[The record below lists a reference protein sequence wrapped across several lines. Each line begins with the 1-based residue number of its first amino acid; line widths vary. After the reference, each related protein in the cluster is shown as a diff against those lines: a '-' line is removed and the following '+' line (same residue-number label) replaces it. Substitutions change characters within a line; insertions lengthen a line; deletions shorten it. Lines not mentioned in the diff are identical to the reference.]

1 MRPGHD
7 ILYALSLYDKEPL
20 MSYAFELG
28 PIRPPSEATSIL
40 LRVTRNCPWNRC
52 LFCHSY
58 KDQKF
63 SRRSVEEVR
72 ADIDSMFEIASRL
85 FRALDDRSPAGVLQ
99 PGVIE
104 RAMEDDDTP
113 EEYYRQV
120 AFWMHYG
127 LRTAFLQDANS
138 LLLPSDQ
145 LVHIITHLKARFP
158 AIERITSYAR
168 SKTLAKKTP
177 DELASLRAAGLT
189 RLHLGM
195 ESGCNEVLSFIDKGV
210 TADEHITAG
219 RNVMAAGFDLSEY
232 YMPGIGG
239 RDRWRENAIESAR
252 VLSAINPTFIR
263 LRSAVPLPGTGLHD
277 AMERGE
283 WTPLTE
289 EEKIHEIRLFL
300 EHLDGATSTVKS
312 DHMMNLI
319 EDLEGELPADRN
331 SMIGLLDRFLGMDE
345 SDRDCFIIGRRI
357 GQFRF
362 LSDYRRM
369 PELEQLKLE
378 LKRRF
383 GTLDAAILEILRNF
397 I

>member
-1 MRPGHD
+1 
-7 ILYALSLYDKEPL
+7 
-20 MSYAFELG
+20 MSYAFEMG

-58 KDQKF
+58 RDQKF

-85 FRALDDRSPAGVLQ
+85 FRALDDRSPAGVMQ
-99 PGVIE
+99 PGVIQ
-104 RAMEDDDTP
+104 RAMELDDTP

-145 LVHIITHLKARFP
+145 LVNIITHLKARFP
-158 AIERITSYAR
+158 SIERITSYAR

-177 DELASLRAAGLT
+177 DELAALRAAGLT

-195 ESGCNEVLSFIDKGV
+195 ESGCDEVLSFIDKGV

-239 RDRWRENAIESAR
+239 RERWRENAIESAR
-252 VLSAINPTFIR
+252 VLSAVNPTFIR

-289 EEKIHEIRLFL
+289 EEKIHEIHLFL
-300 EHLDGATSTVKS
+300 EHLDGVTSTVKS
-312 DHMMNLI
+312 DHMMNLL
-319 EDLEGELPADRN
+319 EDMEGELPADRD

>member
-1 MRPGHD
+1 
-7 ILYALSLYDKEPL
+7 
-20 MSYAFELG
+20 MSYAFEMG

-58 KDQKF
+58 RDQKF

-85 FRALDDRSPAGVLQ
+85 FRALDDRSPAGVMQ
-99 PGVIE
+99 PGVID
-104 RAMEDDDTP
+104 RAMGLDDTP

-145 LVHIITHLKARFP
+145 LVTIITHLKERFP
-158 AIERITSYAR
+158 TIERITSYAR

-177 DELASLRAAGLT
+177 DELAALRAAGLT

-195 ESGCNEVLSFIDKGV
+195 ESGCDEVLSFIDKGV

-239 RDRWRENAIESAR
+239 RERWRENAIESAG
-252 VLSAINPTFIR
+252 VLSAVNPTFIR

-300 EHLDGATSTVKS
+300 EHLDGVTSTVKS
-312 DHMMNLI
+312 DHMMNLL
-319 EDLEGELPADRN
+319 EDMEGELPADRD

-378 LKRRF
+378 LKQRF

>member
-1 MRPGHD
+1 
-7 ILYALSLYDKEPL
+7 
-20 MSYAFELG
+20 MSYAFEMG

-40 LRVTRNCPWNRC
+40 LRATRNCPWNRC

-58 KDQKF
+58 RDQKF

-85 FRALDDRSPAGVLQ
+85 FRSLDDRSPAGVMQ
-99 PGVIE
+99 PGVIQ
-104 RAMEDDDTP
+104 RAMELDDTP

-145 LVHIITHLKARFP
+145 LVNIITHLKARFP
-158 AIERITSYAR
+158 SIERITSYAR

-177 DELASLRAAGLT
+177 DELAALRAAGLT

-195 ESGCNEVLSFIDKGV
+195 ESGCDEVLSFIDKGV

-239 RDRWRENAIESAR
+239 RERWRENAIESAG
-252 VLSAINPTFIR
+252 VLSAVNPTFIR

-300 EHLDGATSTVKS
+300 EHLDGVTSTVKS
-312 DHMMNLI
+312 DHMMNLL
-319 EDLEGELPADRN
+319 EDMEGELPADRD